1 MGTGIENQ
9 EDVDEAGSEANRSD
23 SAAKTTCQ
31 DGGGER
37 YASLA
42 PARID
47 ALRSLIDE
55 VDHDDLVD
63 QARLHR
69 LHAEVFTAFA
79 EFASGVPACEEA
91 D

>member
-1 MGTGIENQ
+1 MGTGIEKQ

-42 PARID
+42 QARVD
-47 ALRSLIDE
+47 AMRGLIDE
-55 VDHDDLVD
+55 VDREDLVD

-69 LHAEVFTAFA
+69 LHAEVYTAYA
-79 EFASGVPACEEA
+79 EFASAAPSSEEA
-91 D
+91 E